1 MRSLL
6 QRQLDKQILSLR
18 SLLFLERP
26 NSGWLKTIR
35 NALGMTQQQVS
46 QKLGKTKQALDQLEK
61 SEQDFTIT
69 LHSLQN
75 AAQAL
80 NCRVVYA
87 LIPEK
92 PLQDIVEQQIH
103 KKAQSIINAVGH
115 TMQLENQETS
125 DEELVLQLK
134 AMVEDIKRRQNISF
148 IWEEENPL

>member
-18 SLLFLERP
+18 PLLFLERP

-46 QKLGKTKQALDQLEK
+46 KKLGKTKQAVDQLEK

-92 PLQDIVEQQIH
+92 PLEDMVEHQIY
-103 KKAQSIINAVGH
+103 KKAQGIINAVGH

-125 DEELVLQLK
+125 DEELELQLK